1 MPWKIRKPIVIVSK
15 ELAFV
20 LRERFLWNEV
30 IYLVLLSTEFPG
42 KKWIV
47 VQVITAKFKHKRKPK
62 KVLTNLKLAR
72 NFSSNSHHQ
81 CSKWTPLLNLLHLKT
96 FLQTIMSQEGIKN
109 LMLFT
114 IYKEPIDDLNLSTM
128 SNEFSD
134 GEDEKNGFWNI

>member
-1 MPWKIRKPIVIVSK
+1 MPWKIRKSIVIVSK

-42 KKWIV
+42 KKWIA
-47 VQVITAKFKHKRKPK
+47 VQVITAKFKHKRKLK